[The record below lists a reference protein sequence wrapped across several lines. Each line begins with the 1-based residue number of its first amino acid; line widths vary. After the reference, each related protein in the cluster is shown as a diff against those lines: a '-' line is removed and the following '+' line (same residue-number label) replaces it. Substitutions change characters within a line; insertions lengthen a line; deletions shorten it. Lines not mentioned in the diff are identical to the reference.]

1 MAQQERAVRTRRAV
15 VEAAAAVFAER
26 GYAAATIAEILE
38 RAEVT
43 KGALYFHFGSK
54 EALARG
60 VIDAQITADYWMPRE
75 LKLQELVDICMTL
88 AQRIPRDVVLM
99 AGIRLSADVQGR
111 ELFGSAWPAWT
122 ELVTAKIA
130 DAKEQ
135 GEVLP
140 HIDPRETAEFILG
153 AWLGMQYLS
162 EAYADWADLPERA
175 STLFRYVLPA
185 IATPA
190 ALVNLDIAP
199 DRGLRVIQEV
209 GEHPAAQAPFTQ
221 PRHQS
226 PSSSRPQPQPAAG

>member
-199 DRGLRVIQEV
+199 DRGLRVIQEA
-209 GEHPAAQAPFTQ
+209 GEHPAAQAQFTQ

>member
-199 DRGLRVIQEV
+199 DRGLRVIQES
-209 GEHPAAQAPFTQ
+209 GERPAAQTQFTQ

>member
-26 GYAAATIAEILE
+26 GYAATTIAEILE
-38 RAEVT
+38 RADVT

-60 VIDAQITADYWMPRE
+60 VIDAQITGDYWVPRE

-88 AQRIPRDVVLM
+88 AYRIPKDVVLM
-99 AGIRLSADVQGR
+99 AGIRLSADLQGR

-122 ELVTAKIA
+122 ELVTAKITEG
-130 DAKEQ
+130 KQQ

-140 HIDPRETAEFILG
+140 HIDPHETAEFILG
-153 AWLGMQYLS
+153 AWLGMQHLS
-162 EAYADWADLPERA
+162 EAYTNWADLPERA
-175 STLFRYVLPA
+175 SMLFRYVLPA

-190 ALVNLDIAP
+190 ALINLDIAP
-199 DRGLRVIQEV
+199 DRGPRVIEEV
-209 GEHPAAQAPFTQ
+209 ERLTA
-221 PRHQS
+221 
-226 PSSSRPQPQPAAG
+226 QPAVG

>member
-1 MAQQERAVRTRRAV
+1 MARQERAVRTRRAV

-60 VIDAQITADYWMPRE
+60 VIDAQITRDYWVPRE
-75 LKLQELVDICMTL
+75 LKLQEWVDICMTL
-88 AQRIPRDVVLM
+88 AHRIPKDVVLM
-99 AGIRLSADVQGR
+99 AGIRLSGDLQGR

-122 ELVTAKIA
+122 ELVAAKLA
-130 DAKEQ
+130 EGKEQ
-135 GEVLP
+135 GEVLA
-140 HIDPRETAEFILG
+140 HIDPRETAEFFLG
-153 AWLGMQYLS
+153 AWLGIQFLS
-162 EAYADWADLPERA
+162 EAYANWSDLPERA
-175 STLFRYVLPA
+175 STLYRYILPA

-199 DRGLRVIQEV
+199 DRGLRVI
-209 GEHPAAQAPFTQ
+209 GEAERLAA
-221 PRHQS
+221 R
-226 PSSSRPQPQPAAG
+226 PAAG